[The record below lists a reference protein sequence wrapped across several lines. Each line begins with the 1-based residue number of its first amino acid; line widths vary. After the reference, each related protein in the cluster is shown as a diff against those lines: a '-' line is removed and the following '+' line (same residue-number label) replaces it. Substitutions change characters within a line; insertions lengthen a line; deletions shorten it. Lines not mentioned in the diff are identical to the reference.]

1 MFTHKPLF
9 GSDIFRHE
17 SGIHV
22 DGILKDASTYELF
35 PPEKVGGHREL
46 VPGKHSGR
54 AAIRHLAAQH
64 SVELNDAEIQDFL
77 SEMRSKMA
85 LEKGLDANTFF
96 QEFLSERRK
105 S

>member
-54 AAIRHLAAQH
+54 AAIRHLAARN
-64 SVELNDAEIQDFL
+64 SVELSDSEIQEFL
-77 SEMRSKMA
+77 SEMRAKMA
-85 LEKGLDANTFF
+85 LQKGLDANKIF
-96 QEFLSERRK
+96 QNFLAERK
-105 S
+105 K